1 MNPQVSTSWDRTPSQ
16 RAQPQGRH
24 GAQGTWMVISE
35 VCNSSWNWCCS
46 KGQMDLIKYFHFKTL
61 EFFYLA
67 FSNWLFLIKKKKIP
81 FQENFW
87 YFSFQPRWNER
98 CKQNGLMLDGH
109 LVWETALL
117 ITCQKTKRLPPCK
130 KGVIQFASGHQ
141 QKPLFFLATWS
152 LDGFPKDQERVGLT
166 VVENIWNRSQKWKNK
181 NTSSSN

>member
-67 FSNWLFLIKKKKIP
+67 FSNWLFLIKKKNSIP
-81 FQENFW
+81 GKFLVFQLSTQVKWKMQAERFDA
-87 YFSFQPRWNER
+87 RWPF
-98 CKQNGLMLDGH
+98 GLGDS
-109 LVWETALL
+109 L
-117 ITCQKTKRLPPCK
+117 INYLPKNQKTPSMQEGCYPVCLWTSAEAT
-130 KGVIQFASGHQ
+130 F
-141 QKPLFFLATWS
+141 FFLATWS

-166 VVENIWNRSQKWKNK
+166 VVENIWNRSQEWKNK

>member
-1 MNPQVSTSWDRTPSQ
+1 
-16 RAQPQGRH
+16 
-24 GAQGTWMVISE
+24 MVISE

-130 KGVIQFASGHQ
+130 KGVIQFAFGHQ
-141 QKPLFFLATWS
+141 QKPLFFFFSYMEPGWFPQRPREGGVDCSWEYLKQESRVKKQEYKQQQLSWS
-152 LDGFPKDQERVGLT
+152 ITQAQPKHSCTYCTNFLLLT
-166 VVENIWNRSQKWKNK
+166 
-181 NTSSSN
+181 TH